1 MGKRLVTRPRGH
13 FFFWGKEPRLSNDCC
28 LRQITW
34 PRIIEIPLKRSCFLL
49 PCISPCLLL
58 HPISGKEDDC
68 IQERAFTYHLLEQNR
83 KEQYLAS
90 KSAVHRR
97 YIVPNHNHQP
107 ARAIWPLS
115 PKPSPSHNTSH
126 FNTPTLADINSLTTH
141 AERFLLNSGSS
152 IIAQS

>member
-1 MGKRLVTRPRGH
+1 MHGVWNMGKRLVTRPRGH

-68 IQERAFTYHLLEQNR
+68 NQERAFTYHLLEQNR
-83 KEQYLAS
+83 KEQCVAS

-97 YIVPNHNHQP
+97 YFVPNHNHQP

-115 PKPSPSHNTSH
+115 PKPSPSHRRQHIPLQYSEARRH
-126 FNTPTLADINSLTTH
+126 
-141 AERFLLNSGSS
+141 
-152 IIAQS
+152 